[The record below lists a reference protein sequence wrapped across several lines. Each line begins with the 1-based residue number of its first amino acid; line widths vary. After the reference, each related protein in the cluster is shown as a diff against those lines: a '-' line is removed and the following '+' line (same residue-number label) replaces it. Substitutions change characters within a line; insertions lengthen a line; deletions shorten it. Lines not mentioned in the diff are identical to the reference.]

1 MSNNATYNH
10 RGSGMP
16 IKILT
21 NSMQSHAS
29 KVVDILYPVFCL
41 HACVVL
47 RACVCVRV
55 IFTAMLFL
63 LSLPLES
70 FQLLV

>member
-47 RACVCVRV
+47 RACVCVC
-55 IFTAMLFL
+55 A
-63 LSLPLES
+63 
-70 FQLLV
+70 

>member
-47 RACVCVRV
+47 RACVCVCV